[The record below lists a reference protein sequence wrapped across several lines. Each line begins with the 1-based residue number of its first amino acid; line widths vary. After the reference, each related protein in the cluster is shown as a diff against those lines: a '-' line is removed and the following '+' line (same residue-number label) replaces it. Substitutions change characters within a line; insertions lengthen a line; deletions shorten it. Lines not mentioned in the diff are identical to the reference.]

1 MFGAPKLGWL
11 WGPILRRAT
20 LLRNSSQGAPHFPFA
35 QGLTDHVASP
45 APSSGP
51 HGRGELGSTVMPPK
65 LCQPHAADLGPGH
78 YLSLMEGPRLWRAA
92 SWPGLGTFPTASC
105 SWTVTAVGSEWSLLC
120 RPRPTRDARFVW
132 VVHAQAEPKRE
143 NSYKFSTAEWQGP
156 RLGVGSL
163 LGCEPRAVKDG
174 LPPQTTAKGMAR
186 CTWLARVWLLSD
198 HPCCPQALRVQ
209 LAHNCLWQAFEVI
222 RSLGKARLGSMSYQR
237 WHLWLQGGSLGRSFV
252 TDFGGGEVGVLQVVV
267 VILVGLRFP
276 SSFYRGRPDWP

>member
-1 MFGAPKLGWL
+1 
-11 WGPILRRAT
+11 
-20 LLRNSSQGAPHFPFA
+20 
-35 QGLTDHVASP
+35 
-45 APSSGP
+45 
-51 HGRGELGSTVMPPK
+51 MPPK
-65 LCQPHAADLGPGH
+65 QCQPHAADLGPGH
-78 YLSLMEGPRLWRAA
+78 YLSLMEGPRLRRAA

-174 LPPQTTAKGMAR
+174 LPRQTTAKGMAR

-209 LAHNCLWQAFEVI
+209 LAHNCLWQTFEE
-222 RSLGKARLGSMSYQR
+222 KAGQTISKILSNPWVRP
-237 WHLWLQGGSLGRSFV
+237 LQQERTMASNLM
-252 TDFGGGEVGVLQVVV
+252 TDFYHHRIRCLELAPV
-267 VILVGLRFP
+267 
-276 SSFYRGRPDWP
+276 